1 MREQALFIFHLN
13 DKQHSLIWKLNVFYS
28 VDSVHEM
35 HRETV
40 SEIRIR
46 SFVRCIHCFCRCN
59 LFHVL
64 HQSMFIA
71 NIITHLSSLDG
82 IFYLKNRRTLDGN
95 ESQTVSYPRSA
106 PFIMAH
112 ASGCALHGRCL
123 LIILLLGA
131 ITNSY
136 YWWKLDV
143 EWMIQRLLLLSIWF
157 IDDKWNGN
165 MNATHSAT
173 EKEKTLF
180 IELITVWFSCSVG
193 GKTKHHHHCTCTTI
207 AVDSEWGVMKLL
219 LVYWALDS
227 HKWE

>member
-1 MREQALFIFHLN
+1 MFCINRCLLQTSSPTCRHWTGSF
-13 DKQHSLIWKLNVFYS
+13 IWKIDEL
-28 VDSVHEM
+28 
-35 HRETV
+35 
-40 SEIRIR
+40 
-46 SFVRCIHCFCRCN
+46 
-59 LFHVL
+59 
-64 HQSMFIA
+64 SMKM
-71 NIITHLSSLDG
+71 N
-82 IFYLKNRRTLDGN
+82 
-95 ESQTVSYPRSA
+95 PRSA

-112 ASGCALHGRCL
+112 ASGCALHRRCL

-143 EWMIQRLLLLSIWF
+143 EWMIQRLLLLLSIWF

-207 AVDSEWGVMKLL
+207 AVDSEWGEMKLL
-219 LVYWALDS
+219 LVYWALDF
-227 HKWE
+227 HEWE